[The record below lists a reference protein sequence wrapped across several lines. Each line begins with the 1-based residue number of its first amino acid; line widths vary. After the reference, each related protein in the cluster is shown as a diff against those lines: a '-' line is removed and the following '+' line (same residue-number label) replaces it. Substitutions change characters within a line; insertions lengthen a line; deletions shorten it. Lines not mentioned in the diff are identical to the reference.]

1 MSFNNEYSSKL
12 PSFNEFKTR
21 NVICLSPPI
30 PEKLND
36 EYSLENESDSSKKS
50 NNKKE
55 LLIINTSPNNENN

>member
-50 NNKKE
+50 TSKKE
-55 LLIINTSPNNENN
+55 LLIINHLSNEQAH

>member
-36 EYSLENESDSSKKS
+36 EYSLENESDSSK
-50 NNKKE
+50 NQTTKK
-55 LLIINTSPNNENN
+55 NY